1 MRADFTVFQHNLL
14 RSLAGDASL
23 LPEVTATFVDG
34 ECAFGC
40 GNLLSAPKAATAAA
54 SDQNIMAQEKTHDS
68 SVGIA

>member
-1 MRADFTVFQHNLL
+1 MRADFTVFRHNLL
-14 RSLAGDASL
+14 HSLAGDASL

-40 GNLLSAPKAATAAA
+40 TNFLSAPKAAAAIA
-54 SDQNIMAQEKTHDS
+54 ARQDSMTQTMSCDS